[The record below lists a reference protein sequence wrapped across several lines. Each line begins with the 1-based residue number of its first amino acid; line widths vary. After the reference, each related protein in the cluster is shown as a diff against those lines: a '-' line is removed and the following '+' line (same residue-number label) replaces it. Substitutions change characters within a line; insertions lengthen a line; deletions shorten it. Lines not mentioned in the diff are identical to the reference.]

1 MTPTPAMQSD
11 DNRSRGALFVMPSP
25 SAGQS
30 GPVAVW
36 ITAAG
41 WASAARRQ
49 FGTAWVLTPHGVF
62 SPEEAAALATR
73 PALAPPAG
81 RRGWRRYVP
90 VTLRTAAKDVLQIRK
105 ARRYRKAAMDG
116 PWNGHD
122 LAFVWQRH
130 DLFHTAGFELA
141 RARGVPLVLFV
152 DAPLVWEARKWGV
165 RRPGWGK
172 LLELAGERWQLRSA
186 DLVACVSDEVA
197 DELKTRGVSPDRLV
211 VTPCSVDLET
221 FTPETSGESVRQRF
235 GLEGKFVVGWLG
247 SFRRFH
253 GVDLTLQAA
262 ALIQDRVPDLALLL
276 VGDGLERPR
285 MERLAH
291 DLGLRNAVFTG
302 TVPHSDVAGHI
313 AAMDVSLVL
322 DRGEQGF
329 HYSPLKLREYMACGK
344 AVIGPS
350 VGELNRVLTDGVDGL
365 LVRPGDPE
373 TLAAAIENLHGNPSR
388 RRLLGS
394 AARAKVAQEWSWDR
408 QLERVFEALTNLA
421 PAGMEPA
428 LSLKRTP
435 ALQSKD
441 LDGADA

>member
-1 MTPTPAMQSD
+1 MTPSPTMQSD
-11 DNRSRGALFVMPSP
+11 DSRSRGALFVMPSP

-41 WASAARRQ
+41 WASAARRMY
-49 FGTAWVLTPHGVF
+49 GSAWVLTPHGVF

-73 PALAPPAG
+73 PTLTPSG
-81 RRGWRRYVP
+81 HTSWRRFVP
-90 VTLRTAAKDVLQIRK
+90 ITLRTAAKDVLQIRK
-105 ARRYRKAAMDG
+105 ARRYRRAAMDG
-116 PWNGHD
+116 PWNGSD

-141 RARGVPLVLFV
+141 RARGVPIVLFV

-172 LLELAGERWQLRSA
+172 LLELAGERRQLRSA

-197 DELKTRGVSPDRLV
+197 EELKERGVPSDKII
-211 VTPCSVDLET
+211 VTPCSVDLDA
-221 FTPETSGESVRQRF
+221 FTPEASGNSVRSRL

-253 GVDLTLQAA
+253 GVELALQAA
-262 ALIQDRVPDLALLL
+262 SQLQDRLPDIALLL
-276 VGDGLERPR
+276 VGDGLERAR
-285 MERLAH
+285 MEQLAH
-291 DLGLRNAVFTG
+291 DLGLRNVVFTG
-302 TVPHSDVAGHI
+302 TVPYSDVARHI

-329 HYSPLKLREYMACGK
+329 HYSPLKLREYMACGR

-350 VGELNRVLTDGVDGL
+350 VGELDRVLTDGVEGL

-373 TLAAAIENLHGNPSR
+373 ALARAIESLHGDPQR
-388 RRLLGS
+388 RRQLGS
-394 AARAKVAQEWSWDR
+394 AARAKVEREWSWDR
-408 QLERVFEALTNLA
+408 QLERVFEALTDLA
-421 PAGMEPA
+421 PAGREPH
-428 LSLKRTP
+428 
-435 ALQSKD
+435 KD
-441 LDGADA
+441 AGRADA

>member
-1 MTPTPAMQSD
+1 MTPALMTH
-11 DNRSRGALFVMPSP
+11 DNDQEASGALFVMPSP

-41 WASAARRQ
+41 WAAAARRLC
-49 FGTAWVLTPHGVF
+49 GSAWVLTPHGVF

-73 PALAPPAG
+73 PTLAPAG
-81 RRGWRRYVP
+81 RRRWRRFVP
-90 VTLRTAAKDVLQIRK
+90 LTLRTAAKDVLQIRK
-105 ARRYRKAAMDG
+105 ARRYRRAALDG
-116 PWNGHD
+116 PWNGHN

-172 LLELAGERWQLRSA
+172 LLELTGERRQLRSA

-197 DELKTRGVSPDRLV
+197 EELKTRGVPPGRII
-211 VTPCSVDLET
+211 VTPCSVDLEA
-221 FTPETSGESVRQRF
+221 FTPEVSGESVRRRF

-253 GVDLTLQAA
+253 GMELALQAA
-262 ALIQDRVPDLALLL
+262 SLIQDRLPDLALLL
-276 VGDGLERPR
+276 VGDGPERPV
-285 MERLAH
+285 MERLAK
-291 DLGLRNAVFTG
+291 DLGLRNVAFTG
-302 TVPHSDVAGHI
+302 TVAYSDVAGHI
-313 AAMDVSLVL
+313 GAMDVSLVL

-329 HYSPLKLREYMACGK
+329 HYSPLKLREYMACGR
-344 AVIGPS
+344 AVIGPR
-350 VGELNRVLTDGVDGL
+350 VGELDRLLTDGVDGL
-365 LVRPGDPE
+365 LVEPGDSE
-373 TLAAAIENLHGNPSR
+373 ALAGAIENLHGDPER

-394 AARAKVAQEWSWDR
+394 AARAKVAEEWSWDR
-408 QLERVFEALTNLA
+408 QLERVFEALGDA
-421 PAGMEPA
+421 GPAGRESA
-428 LSLKRTP
+428 VALKRTRD
-435 ALQSKD
+435 LQSKD
-441 LDGADA
+441 ADGADD

>member
-1 MTPTPAMQSD
+1 MTASPRMQSND
-11 DNRSRGALFVMPSP
+11 PQEKGALFVMPSP

-41 WASAARRQ
+41 WAEAANRLC
-49 FGTAWVLTPHGVF
+49 GTSWILTPHGVF
-62 SPEEAAALATR
+62 SPEEASALATR
-73 PALAPPAG
+73 SALAPAP

-90 VTLRTAAKDVLQIRK
+90 VTLRTAAKDVLQMLK
-105 ARRYRKAAMDG
+105 ARRYRKAALDG
-116 PWNGHD
+116 PWNDHD

-130 DLFHTAGFELA
+130 DLFHTAGFEVA
-141 RARGVPLVLFV
+141 RERGVPLVLFV

-172 LLELAGERWQLRSA
+172 LLELAGERPQLRAA

-197 DELKTRGVSPDRLV
+197 DELKARGVPEDRLV
-211 VTPCSVDLET
+211 VTPCSVDLRA
-221 FTPETSGESVRQRF
+221 FTPETSGETARRRY

-253 GVDLTLQAA
+253 GVELALQAA
-262 ALIQDRVPDLALLL
+262 ARLQDRFPDLALLL

-285 MERLAH
+285 TERLAH
-291 DLGLRNAVFTG
+291 ELGLRNVVFTG
-302 TVPHSDVAGHI
+302 TVPYAEVVDHI

-344 AVIGPS
+344 AVIGPR
-350 VGELNRVLTDGVDGL
+350 VGELPRVLGDGEEGVL
-365 LVRPGDPE
+365 IEPGDPE
-373 TLAAAIENLHGNPSR
+373 ALAAAISILHDDPPR
-388 RRLLGS
+388 RQRLGS
-394 AARAKVAQEWSWDR
+394 AARAKVEKEWSWDR
-408 QLERVFEALTNLA
+408 QLERVFDALDGAKARGGPAVTTSSRMPATRTKEA
-421 PAGMEPA
+421 
-428 LSLKRTP
+428 
-435 ALQSKD
+435 
-441 LDGADA
+441 DGADA